1 MFCRQPG
8 VTMAPCL
15 SPASA
20 SLKFPTGLETS
31 TSYGVPVLGCHCATC
46 TSSVGEPVPAAS
58 TPLAYVP
65 GRARAA
71 TVLVAVLDNQIAG
84 TGTYVG
90 DAGSHLAEHQR
101 DGEASLRMLAVPP
114 RPGTVATGRPAR
126 PGEPATVIR
135 AAVRTSCGA
144 GLWSRRARVEFCS
157 PCARRVPPPR
167 LLTRPAPRSCL

>member
-1 MFCRQPG
+1 MFWRQPG

-31 TSYGVPVLGCHCATC
+31 TSFGVPVLGCHCATC
-46 TSSVGEPVPAAS
+46 TNSVGEPVPAAS

-84 TGTYVG
+84 TVTYGG

-101 DGEASLRMLAVPP
+101 EGEASLRMLAVPP
-114 RPGTVATGRPAR
+114 ARGQWQPVAQ
-126 PGEPATVIR
+126 
-135 AAVRTSCGA
+135 
-144 GLWSRRARVEFCS
+144 RARANRPLSSGLRSGLLAALGFRLAVLASSFVHR
-157 PCARRVPPPR
+157 ARGAFLR
-167 LLTRPAPRSCL
+167 LA